1 LHSGARLTGRPVAVT
16 MPAGG
21 FEMIRR
27 FAAYALVA
35 LLFALAPAAAK
46 DAAYPALHQAF
57 FRHLGGTD
65 TPGADADYQFLASLI
80 AKVAQ
85 LYVEPVE
92 AGALAEA
99 ARRGVMAAPEASSSS
114 DLVDRALTAMFGSLD
129 PHSSFEPRRTYDEL
143 RARAKAKGGRLGLE
157 VSIEGGK
164 VRVVTPLDGSPGQRA
179 GLRTG
184 DVIAAVDGT
193 ALRGL
198 TLAQVFDRL
207 RGPAGSRVELTVR
220 RPDGT
225 RRAVEIERQRIRV
238 PPVRHSIDGRIGVI
252 RIASFAPRTE
262 RDVRKALVAFEK
274 QLGNAAR
281 GYVID
286 LRSNPGG
293 LLGQGI
299 LVADFFLDAGKIVTT
314 RGRDGR
320 QDQSFKAT
328 KGDLAR
334 GRPVVVLID
343 GGSASAAEVV
353 SGALRDHKRAVLL
366 GRKSYGK
373 GTVQQVVPMGRRGK
387 LRLTMRRYYTPA
399 GTSIHKHGIV
409 PDVRVGRG
417 LGGAP
422 NGIEESKCP
431 PVGAAQDR
439 PLGCAVALLRAGG
452 LKPFLEKF
460 GGP

>member
-1 LHSGARLTGRPVAVT
+1 
-16 MPAGG
+16 
-21 FEMIRR
+21 MIRR
-27 FAAYALVA
+27 FASCALVA
-35 LLFALAPAAAK
+35 ILLAVAPAAAK
-46 DAAYPALHQAF
+46 VATYPALRQAF
-57 FRHLGGTD
+57 FDRLGAAAKPD
-65 TPGADADYQFLASLI
+65 ADADYEFLASLI
-80 AKVAQ
+80 TKVAG

-92 AGALAEA
+92 AGKLAAA

-114 DLVDRALTAMFGSLD
+114 DLVDRALTVMFGSLD

-157 VSIEGGK
+157 VSIERGE
-164 VRVVTPLDGSPGQRA
+164 VRVVTPLDGSPAQRA

-184 DVIAAVDGT
+184 DVIAAVDGK

-198 TLAQVFDRL
+198 TLAHVLDRL
-207 RGPAGSRVELTVR
+207 RGPVGSRVKLTIR
-220 RPDGT
+220 RPDGK
-225 RRAVEIERQRIRV
+225 RRVVEIKRQRIRV
-238 PPVRHSIDGRIGVI
+238 PPVRHSVDGRIGVI

-262 RDVRKALVAFEK
+262 RDVRKALNAFEK
-274 QLGNAAR
+274 QLGAGTR
-281 GYVID
+281 GYVLD

-314 RGRDGR
+314 RGRDGK

-353 SGALRDHKRAVLL
+353 AGALRDHKRAVLL

-399 GTSIHKHGIV
+399 GTSIHKRGIV

-422 NGIEESKCP
+422 NGVEESKCP

-460 GGP
+460 GGR